1 MWNKISTNRQK
12 RKLMQI
18 HKCKL
23 KTYPQVQYY
32 YGTNN
37 YDSSQKIENIIVIIH
52 GISRNAEE
60 IINGF
65 KGSVKKNTLLVAP
78 IFSKQYATDY
88 QRLGR
93 KNKGPRADYILNAI
107 VNELRND
114 FGIEKQKIHLFGF
127 SAGAQYAHR
136 YAFAHPNLVDKVAI
150 VAAGWYTLPT
160 TNLDYPLGLKLNG
173 EFTDIAF
180 ELTRILRI
188 KFKVYIGQRDN
199 QRDKALNK
207 NKKIDAL
214 QGQNRIERARNWIE
228 LMQNQY
234 IKQHIDNHIELV
246 SLKDVKHD
254 FNEANKQSQLCTM
267 VNNWFEQED
276 QS

>member
-1 MWNKISTNRQK
+1 
-12 RKLMQI
+12 MQI

-23 KTYPQVQYY
+23 NTYPQVQYF

-37 YDSSQKIENIIVIIH
+37 YDSSKKIENIIVIIH

-60 IINGF
+60 IINAF

-78 IFSKQYATDY
+78 IFSKKYATDY

-107 VNELRND
+107 INELRED
-114 FGIEKQKIHLFGF
+114 YCIEKQKMHLFGF
-127 SAGAQYAHR
+127 SAGAQFAHR
-136 YAFAHPNLVDKVAI
+136 FAFAHPNLVDKVAI
-150 VAAGWYTLPT
+150 VAAGWYTLPIKK
-160 TNLDYPLGLKLNG
+160 LDYPLGLKLNG

-188 KFKVYIGQRDN
+188 KFKVYIGQKDD
-199 QRDKALNK
+199 QRDRALNK

-214 QGQNRIERARNWIE
+214 QGMNRIERAKNWIE
-228 LMQNQY
+228 LMYKQY
-234 IKQHIDNHIELV
+234 QKHNINNDIELR
-246 SLKDVKHD
+246 LLNDVTHD
-254 FNEANKQSQLCTM
+254 FSEANQQSQLCDM
-267 VNNWFEQED
+267 VSSWFEKED
-276 QS
+276 QL